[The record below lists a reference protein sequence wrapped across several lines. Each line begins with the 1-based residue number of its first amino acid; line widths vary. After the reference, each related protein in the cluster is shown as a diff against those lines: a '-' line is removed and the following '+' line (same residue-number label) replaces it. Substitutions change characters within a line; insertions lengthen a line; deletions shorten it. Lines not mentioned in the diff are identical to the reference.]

1 MKSMNKGLLIMS
13 IFLNIAAA
21 LGISG
26 CTPDNP
32 SDNPVCG
39 GTTVKT
45 DENGEET
52 WVQPWSEA
60 QAQYEY
66 FLGDNKPI
74 IIINQ
79 NNNEENKEAIIDA
92 LSNNNI
98 QAGDLMYFGEMD
110 ANGNILVHHATIIT
124 SIDNNSIY
132 YAGNTISRFDYPLLD
147 SFDSADNKMV
157 FIVQIP

>member
-1 MKSMNKGLLIMS
+1 M
-13 IFLNIAAA
+13 
-21 LGISG
+21 
-26 CTPDNP
+26 
-32 SDNPVCG
+32 
-39 GTTVKT
+39 
-45 DENGEET
+45 
-52 WVQPWSEA
+52 
-60 QAQYEY
+60 
-66 FLGDNKPI
+66 NKPI